1 MQMIIHFHPFMPPLA
16 GLFLARFAIIV
27 RQNTPELCFGSHYC
41 VLGANIRER
50 LLRGRY
56 TAWAIYWAFHARQ
69 FVARAPKNLVDANNN
84 QESALSV
91 KIVRGSFGQ
100 PEHVRGYGFIYFLQH
115 TITANRGALERGG
128 VYQASIIESLP
139 TELPPPDAI

>member
-69 FVARAPKNLVDANNN
+69 FVARPQKTWLM
-84 QESALSV
+84 QITIR
-91 KIVRGSFGQ
+91 KVR
-100 PEHVRGYGFIYFLQH
+100 
-115 TITANRGALERGG
+115 
-128 VYQASIIESLP
+128 
-139 TELPPPDAI
+139 

>member
-50 LLRGRY
+50 LLRSVHCLTATLLGQY
-56 TAWAIYWAFHARQ
+56 TGFAPLQ
-69 FVARAPKNLVDANNN
+69 FVICTARLLG
-84 QESALSV
+84 E
-91 KIVRGSFGQ
+91 
-100 PEHVRGYGFIYFLQH
+100 GFC
-115 TITANRGALERGG
+115 
-128 VYQASIIESLP
+128 
-139 TELPPPDAI
+139 